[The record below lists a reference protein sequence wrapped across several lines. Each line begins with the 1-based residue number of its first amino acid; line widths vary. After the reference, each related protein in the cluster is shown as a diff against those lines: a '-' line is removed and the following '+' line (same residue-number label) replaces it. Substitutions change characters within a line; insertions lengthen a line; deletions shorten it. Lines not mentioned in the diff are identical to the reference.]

1 MDDIEERDELAIF
14 LGEPIE
20 DVSDPIA
27 WWWDHRHAFPRLSL
41 MAFDYLSIPGMII
54 VCHDEF

>member
-1 MDDIEERDELAIF
+1 MEGRGGFTDAL
-14 LGEPIE
+14 EPIE